1 MAATKE
7 YLQATIEEQEA
18 TLEELKSTNEEIMS
32 SNEELQSLNEEM
44 EASREEL
51 QSANEELATVN
62 EELENRNLELTQVND
77 DLVNLLGSINLPIL
91 FLDQNLRIRRFN
103 PMAKEVLHLIP
114 TDVGRPIGDI
124 KTGLVLDDFEGL
136 LRETVDNLKI
146 ETREVQDDRGRWY
159 HPADSAL

>member
-51 QSANEELATVN
+51 QSANEELATIN

-77 DLVNLLGSINLPIL
+77 DLVNLLGSVNLPIL

-103 PMAKEVLHLIP
+103 AMAKDVLHLIP
-114 TDVGRPIGDI
+114 SDVGRPIGDI
-124 KTGLVLDDFEGL
+124 KTGLEIEDFETL
-136 LRETVDNLKI
+136 LRETVDNLKV

-159 HPADSAL
+159 QSPDSAL